1 MALLKIL
8 VAGWLLPSRGDGP
21 LETSSSTSTTPDP
34 ASISD
39 ASVCNPYRGYSY
51 ISIGAAGGIG
61 SSQCTAS
68 WDLYEVEVRTSN
80 GQVSALTAWSPT
92 GSDSGH
98 PPSEAVD
105 GDLNSFWAGDHDLGM
120 SCSCWDDSK
129 KDGQLVS
136 INLGGAQNITSV
148 TIHQG
153 GSGDQWAVK
162 RMRLHCHDQVGYSSA
177 TVPPLELDVSMV
189 GGC

>member
-1 MALLKIL
+1 MQGAVCFLEQRACGTCERLKIHRPFGSDVTHEQAQDMASKDHERDVLPFSSSQKSARAMALLKIL

-120 SCSCWDDSK
+120 S
-129 KDGQLVS
+129 L
-136 INLGGAQNITSV
+136 A
-148 TIHQG
+148 
-153 GSGDQWAVK
+153 GS
-162 RMRLHCHDQVGYSSA
+162 
-177 TVPPLELDVSMV
+177 
-189 GGC
+189 